1 MSSFTLTNTADEIDS
16 AISRVNSA
24 DATPIANSQSMVT
37 SGGVKAALDNLAT
50 GGSLTVD
57 SFDPSAIED
66 SNDGLTLSD
75 SVIPT
80 SKAVL
85 ENDKKLSAWI
95 TIATTT
101 ANMPIRGFFGTAAN
115 DMILMGQQGS
125 RNNDNGRVYYY
136 QAPYGTIGASAVLAS
151 NGDAGFVT
159 IPIAKGEY
167 WRVWFNSDISACTLI
182 YREFV

>member
-1 MSSFTLTNTADEIDS
+1 MSSFTLQNTANDIDS
-16 AISRVNSA
+16 AISRVTSA
-24 DATPIANSQSMVT
+24 DIEPKPNSQNMVT

-57 SFDPSAIED
+57 SFDPSSIED

-85 ENDKKLSAWI
+85 ESDKKLSAWI
-95 TIATTT
+95 TIATSTGG
-101 ANMPIRGFFGTAAN
+101 MPVRGFFGTAAN

-125 RNNDNGRVYYY
+125 RNDNGRVYYY
-136 QAPYGTIGASAVLAS
+136 QAPYAAGQSPVVAAS
-151 NGDAGFVT
+151 GDTGFIT

-167 WRVWFNSDISACTLI
+167 WRVWFNNDISACTLI